1 MVWLLILWVK
11 FMSGFCT
18 AQEPTMPLNPFDG
31 YRFQVKQTDQQATLI
46 NYAPVDSEEDSEDS
60 DDDLT
65 DSAYVNKAT
74 LETFIPHFT
83 QNTLH
88 FYSYQD
94 RLSQAHLWPIL
105 TPPDTHTNS

>member
-31 YRFQVKQTDQQATLI
+31 YSFQVKQTEQQAIVI

-60 DDDLT
+60 DDLT
-65 DSAYVNKAT
+65 DSVYVSKST
-74 LETFIPHFT
+74 LEALIPHFT

-88 FYSYQD
+88 IYNYQD
-94 RLSQAHLWPIL
+94 RLSQAHLCPII